1 MRRSLILCWL
11 LPLCM
16 IANGRA
22 AGTGP
27 QVAVLMR
34 TDDNAHVQAF
44 AAIRDTLR
52 AAAPEMEITRVDIS
66 AIDEG
71 KLKESRIIVSL
82 GSFAARVAAER
93 KLPQPVIHSL
103 LPESAWLALPARV
116 HGAADATAIVLD
128 QPAERQIALIRQ
140 ALPEWRRIALLAG
153 PEASPRRQQLAGAA
167 RNAQLEVREA
177 TVDAEGD
184 LYPAMQRVLSEPAVL
199 IVTPD
204 ARIFNSYTVQNV
216 LLTAYRHRSPVLGFS
231 AAYVHAGALLA
242 LYSTPAQIGRQTA
255 ELVMR
260 LGSGRPMPPV
270 QAPQYFQVATNLNV
284 ARSLGVTL
292 DSADALTAALSKDE
306 RGKP

>member
-1 MRRSLILCWL
+1 
-11 LPLCM
+11 M
-16 IANGRA
+16 IADGHG

-34 TDDNAHVQAF
+34 TDDNAHVQAY
-44 AAIRDTLR
+44 AAIRDTLHSV
-52 AAAPEMEITRVDIS
+52 APEMEINKVDIS
-66 AIDEG
+66 AVDELR
-71 KLKESRIIVSL
+71 LKDARIVVSL
-82 GSFAARVAAER
+82 GSLAARTAAER
-93 KLPQPVIHSL
+93 RLSQPVIHSL
-103 LPESAWLALPARV
+103 LPESAWLALPPRAR
-116 HGAADATAIVLD
+116 GAAEATAIVLD

-153 PEASPRRQQLAGAA
+153 SEASTRRQQLAGAA
-167 RNAQLEVREA
+167 RSAQLEVREA
-177 TVDAEGD
+177 IVDVEGD

-260 LGSGRPMPPV
+260 LISGRPMPPV
-270 QAPQYFQVATNLNV
+270 QSPQYFQVATNLNV

-292 DSADALTAALSKDE
+292 DSADVLTATLAKDE
-306 RGKP
+306 KGKP